1 MTKGKGSAT
10 AKVLRTH
17 RQAVGWTLLL
27 SNLFLLL
34 LAIGGLLLR
43 HMLQYTGGWHRLLQA
58 SFTRFQISFFEN
70 PPQIVLFLTANG
82 METKTVSGVMTAEG
96 YKEFNGFN
104 DEYVTADGKVIAP
117 DKVTVKG
124 KGVGHGVGFSAIGSE
139 QLAKDGYNYKY
150 IIGFFFNG
158 TKLLNIK

>member
-1 MTKGKGSAT
+1 MIRVTVWNEYLHEIESPEIGAIYPKGIHGCIAD
-10 AKVLRTH
+10 
-17 RQAVGWTLLL
+17 
-27 SNLFLLL
+27 
-34 LAIGGLLLR
+34 
-43 HMLQYTGGWHRLLQA
+43 
-58 SFTRFQISFFEN
+58 
-70 PPQIVLFLTANG
+70 FLTANG

-104 DEYVTADGKVIAP
+104 DEYITADGKVIAP